1 MSPFFTKKYNHMNN
15 KTIIFSTIGFLLVSF
30 IFLAF
35 TERRQQDP
43 NSQNW
48 WAIYFENPKNNSL
61 NFVIE
66 NHSSNESF
74 QWEIAADKDSVT
86 KGIVNIKKGDKKTI
100 PVSSNSITNKKITIT
115 VTSGNSK
122 KEIYKNL

>member
-1 MSPFFTKKYNHMNN
+1 MNN
-15 KTIIFSTIGFLLVSF
+15 KTIILSTIGFLFVSF

-35 TERRQQDP
+35 TENRQQDP

-66 NHSSNESF
+66 NHSSSESF
-74 QWEIAADKDSVT
+74 QWEIAADKDAVT
-86 KGIVNIKKGDKKTI
+86 QGTANIKKGASKTI
-100 PVSSNSITNKKITIT
+100 PISSKDISNKKITIT
-115 VTSGNSK
+115 VTSSSNK